1 MLSNRNVFFFI
12 PLLLLFAVNLLF
24 LDIVVFSQPRPQA
37 PSQVMV
43 ESVPSPTQ
51 ADSSCPSACTAKID
65 EELKKVPTSASSPTA
80 SSVVTGVSSAREFYV
95 SLGTGTTK
103 NSDYEDIL
111 SAEAYIDTGNYSSIK
126 QAVVELFLRNP
137 TGNGRIYAKL
147 YNVTDKH
154 DVWFSEVFTEGGG
167 PVVKKEVT
175 VTLDRGN
182 KLYRVMMKSTMKYD
196 AWLDNAR
203 IKIITN

>member
-1 MLSNRNVFFFI
+1 MPINSNALIFIPVFF
-12 PLLLLFAVNLLF
+12 LFAVNLLF
-24 LDIVVFSQPRPQA
+24 LDIVVFSQQKPQS
-37 PSQVMV
+37 PSQVVV
-43 ESVPSPTQ
+43 ESIPLPTP
-51 ADSSCPSACTAKID
+51 ADTSCPSSCIAKID
-65 EELKKVPTSASSPTA
+65 EKLKPVQVNSVSPASP
-80 SSVVTGVSSAREFYV
+80 AREFYV